1 MAPWGRSRG
10 LHRRA
15 RRRPRSVSVIVTL
28 GVVLGI
34 PPVAGWIDA
43 VQAAPFSL
51 TAVVT
56 DGTDDAEESASGS
69 MTLGSSDLELV
80 EETSIQTVGIRYS
93 SVAIPAG
100 AVITSAYLQFRS
112 DEVHSGPTDLTIG
125 IQAADNPG
133 TFTTTPGNISS
144 RLKGSLTV
152 AWAPPAWTATKLT
165 GPAQATP
172 DLSAV
177 LQQVIDRPGWV
188 SGNAVVFIVTG
199 TGKRVADSF
208 EGGANN
214 APVLQVEY
222 GSGSANLPPIVKA
235 RADSTFL
242 SGSATLDGDVI
253 DDGVTGVT
261 QTWSK
266 VSGPGIVTFADPSA
280 VDTTATFSEAGSYVL
295 QLTADDGATVVSD
308 LAPVTAVDG
317 AAGQPGSARFGLV
330 GDLGDGNPSEAAVAQ
345 LISGL
350 GPEFIITL
358 GDNSYGPAG
367 QDANVGKNYAAYMGN
382 YNGAYGQGSAINRFF
397 PALGNHDIQDGGGL
411 PDYLNYYT
419 LPGGGIVSSNTSG
432 TERYYDIVKG
442 PVHIFFLD
450 TDPSEPD
457 GNTASSVQAAW
468 LQTQLAASTSAWNI
482 VVAHD
487 PPYASNGSVSS
498 SRWPFQA
505 WGADIVLSGD
515 AHLYER
521 LEVNGFP
528 FIIGGLGGD
537 SRKALPVPISDSR
550 VLYNASYGGMIA
562 EACTSGVTFQFHSL
576 ADGIIDTFTLG
587 TACGSLPAPTNLGAT
602 AAEGTI
608 DLAWTDANAGS
619 VGHEVERSD
628 AGLSGPFSL
637 LATIPAGPVSYQ
649 DAGLPGLT
657 EYCYRVRAAGASE
670 VSGYSNVSCATTPQ
684 PNSAP
689 IANDDIAQ
697 TLENTLVNI
706 PVLANDTDVDGNL
719 NPASVTIT
727 AGPTGGT
734 AVPQP
739 NGTVSYTPTT
749 GFLGDGTFSYQ
760 VCDLVS
766 LCASANV
773 TVSVGPLNVPPT
785 AGDVAASTDE
795 DVTGSWTPSVSDPD
809 SPTLTCLI
817 LSQPT
822 VGAASVQSD
831 CSSGSYVPPVNF
843 NGSLTFTYEV
853 SDGVS
858 TDIGLVSFTVQ
869 SVADAPIAV
878 ADGALSAAGATIQV
892 NVVANDSDIDG
903 DLSPASVTIVNPP
916 SNGSASVT
924 GPGIIS
930 YTSAA
935 GFSGSVQLT
944 YQVCDLSALCA
955 TAILTIDVTNAP
967 TVVERRVI
975 HGNDDN
981 EETPAGGTRIGSS
994 DLEFVVDGT
1003 TIQTV
1008 GIRFQNLTV
1017 PQGMTIS
1024 KAFLKFQVDEASS
1037 EPTNLT
1043 IKAQAT
1049 DNATA
1054 FTTASFDVSSRPVL
1068 APSVAWVPPA
1078 WPTVGVSGA
1087 DQTSADISALVQAV
1101 INRPGWVS
1109 GNAIAFTITG
1119 SGKRIA
1125 ESYNGSVLGAPM
1137 LHVEYSPAATAGSSP
1152 IVNADLATTLEDTVA
1167 TISVLANDSD
1177 PDGDLAA
1184 GSVTIVSNGSKGNA
1198 VPNVNGTVTYTPN
1211 PNANGS
1217 DFFTY
1222 RVCDSGNRCGQALV
1236 SVTITPV
1243 PDAPVAADDS
1253 ASTTGTTPV
1262 VINVTGN
1269 DTDVDGDLDVG
1280 SVLIVTPPLKGV
1292 ATPGFGTVT
1301 YTPNPGVSG
1310 SDSFTYRVC
1319 DFTSSTPLC
1328 ATALVSITIATVNNP
1343 PTAGPVSISGAE
1355 DNAIGWTPVVS
1366 DDAVTPITCS
1376 ITSNPAKGTASVA
1389 GNCGSGNY
1397 VPNPNSNGPDSFT
1410 YTVSDGLSS
1419 ASATVSVIVNP
1430 VADAPVAVNDSATTF
1445 KNSAVTIAVTAND
1458 SDPEGN
1464 LDPGS
1469 ISIPQ
1474 APLHGLV
1481 VVVGGGSV
1489 RYTPAA
1495 DYVGPD
1501 SFTYQICDTTSPT
1514 PLCSAPAT
1522 VSVTVTDT
1530 SFTIDVRVSSSDD
1543 DNEERPNGTSRI
1555 RSSDLEMTDD
1565 GGPQVVGIR
1574 FQNLQIP
1581 KNSIIT
1587 KAYIQF
1593 QVDEASAGPAN
1604 LSLQVQDHVNGSA
1617 FSTTKFDM
1625 SSRTWSAQTVAWTP
1639 ADWNSVGA
1647 AGPDQRTADIKDLVQ
1662 LLVNNPG
1669 WLNGNAGVFLIT
1681 GNGKRVA
1688 ESSDGTASG
1697 APLLHVEFSS
1707 ASTASLGES
1716 AGWLLLDSSITR
1728 T

>member
-1 MAPWGRSRG
+1 M
-10 LHRRA
+10 
-15 RRRPRSVSVIVTL
+15 
-28 GVVLGI
+28 GI

-43 VQAAPFSL
+43 VEAAPFSV
-51 TAVVT
+51 TALVT
-56 DGTDDAEESASGS
+56 NGTDDAEEAASGS
-69 MTLGSSDLELV
+69 MTLGSSDLELT
-80 EETSIQTVGIRYS
+80 EETSTQTVGIRYS
-93 SVAIPAG
+93 SLAIPKG
-100 AVITSAYLQFRS
+100 AQITSAYLQFRS
-112 DEVHSGPTDLTIG
+112 DEAHSGPTNLTIAV
-125 IQAADNPG
+125 QAADNPG
-133 TFTTTPGNISS
+133 TFTTTPGNISA
-144 RLKGSLTV
+144 RLRASLT
-152 AWAPPAWTATKLT
+152 ASWAPPAWTATGQT

-172 DLSAV
+172 DLSGV
-177 LQQVIDRPGWV
+177 VQQVIDRPGWV
-188 SGNAVVFIVTG
+188 AGNALVFVITG

-214 APVLQVEY
+214 APVLHVEY

-242 SGSATLDGDVI
+242 SGSATLDGNVI
-253 DDGVTGVT
+253 DDGVTGVIT
-261 QTWSK
+261 TWSK
-266 VSGPGIVTFADPSA
+266 VSGPGEVNFTDPAA
-280 VDTTATFSEAGSYVL
+280 VDTTATFDQAGSYVL
-295 QLTADDGATVVSD
+295 QLTADDGESIVSD
-308 LAPVTAVDG
+308 LAPVMAVDG
-317 AAGQPGSARFGLV
+317 SAGQPGSVRFGLV
-330 GDLGDGNPSEAAVAQ
+330 GDLGDGNPNEAAVAQ

-382 YNGAYGQGSAINRFF
+382 YDGAFGQGSALNRFF
-397 PALGNHDIQDGGGL
+397 PALGNHDIEDGGGL
-411 PDYLNYYT
+411 ADYLDYYT

-432 TERYYDIVKG
+432 NERYYDIVQG

-468 LQTQLAASTSAWNI
+468 LQAQLAVSTSPWNI

-487 PPYASNGSVSS
+487 PPFASNGSVSA
-498 SRWPFQA
+498 SRWPFQE
-505 WGADIVLSGD
+505 WGADVVLSGD

-528 FIIGGLGGD
+528 YIIGGLGGD
-537 SRKALPVPISDSR
+537 SRKAMPVQIPESQVI
-550 VLYNASYGGMIA
+550 YNASYGGMIA

-587 TACGSLPAPTNLGAT
+587 TACGSLPAPTDLGAT
-602 AAEGTI
+602 ATEGTI
-608 DLAWTDANAGS
+608 DLVWTDANGGT
-619 VGHEVERSD
+619 VGHEIERSD
-628 AGLSGPFSL
+628 AGASGPFSL
-637 LATIPAGPVSYQ
+637 LATVPAGSVTYQ
-649 DAGLPGLT
+649 DGGLPGTT
-657 EYCYRVRAAGASE
+657 EYCYRVRASGASE

-689 IANDDIAQ
+689 VANDDTAQ
-697 TLENTLVNI
+697 TTQNTLVNI
-706 PVLANDTDVDGNL
+706 PVLANDSDVDGNL

-739 NGTVSYTPTT
+739 DGTVNYTPTS
-749 GFLGDGTFSYQ
+749 GFLGQGTFSYQ
-760 VCDLVS
+760 VCDVAL
-766 LCASANV
+766 LCATANV
-773 TVSVGPLNVPPT
+773 TVSVGALNAPPT

-795 DVTGSWTPSVSDPD
+795 DVTGSWTPSVSDSD
-809 SPTLTCLI
+809 SSNLTCLI
-817 LSQPT
+817 TIQPT
-822 VGAASVQSD
+822 VGTASVPSN
-831 CSSGSYVPPVNF
+831 CSAGSYVPPANF
-843 NGSLTFTYEV
+843 NGFTSFTYQV

-858 TDIGLVSFTVQ
+858 TDTGLVSMTVR
-869 SVADAPIAV
+869 SVADAPQAV
-878 ADGALSAAGATIQV
+878 ADGALAAAGVTIQV
-892 NVVANDSDIDG
+892 NVTANDTDV
-903 DLSPASVTIVNPP
+903 DLDLNPASVTIVTPP

-924 GPGIIS
+924 GAGIIS

-935 GFSGSVQLT
+935 GFSGSVQIT
-944 YQVCDLSALCA
+944 YRVCDLSALCD

-975 HGNDDN
+975 NGNDDN
-981 EETPAGGTRIGSS
+981 EEIPAGATRIGSS
-994 DLEFVVDGT
+994 DLEFVLDGT
-1003 TIQTV
+1003 TVQTV

-1024 KAFLKFQVDEASS
+1024 SAYLKFQVDEASS
-1037 EPTNLT
+1037 EPTNLM

-1054 FTTASFDVSSRPVL
+1054 FTSASFDVSSRPVL

-1078 WPTVGVSGA
+1078 WPTVGVSGP
-1087 DQTSADISALVQAV
+1087 DQTSTDISALVQAV
-1101 INRPGWVS
+1101 VNRPGWAS
-1109 GNAIAFTITG
+1109 GNSIAFTITG
-1119 SGKRIA
+1119 TGKRVA
-1125 ESYNGSVLGAPM
+1125 ESYNGSVSAAPL
-1137 LHVEYSPAATAGSSP
+1137 LHVEYVSSGPAGSSP
-1152 IVNADLATTLEDTVA
+1152 VVNTDLATTLEDTVA

-1177 PDGDLAA
+1177 PDGDLVAS
-1184 GSVTIVSNGSKGNA
+1184 SVTIVSNGTKGTA

-1217 DFFTY
+1217 DSFTY

-1236 SVTITPV
+1236 SVTITSV
-1243 PDAPVAADDS
+1243 ADAPVAANDS
-1253 ASTTGTTPV
+1253 ASTTGTTSV

-1269 DTDVDGDLDVG
+1269 DTDVDGDLNVG
-1280 SVLIVTPPLKGV
+1280 SVTIVTTPLKGI
-1292 ATPGFGTVT
+1292 ATPGFGTVM
-1301 YTPNPGVSG
+1301 YTPNPSVSG

-1319 DFTSSTPLC
+1319 DFTNPTPLC
-1328 ATALVSITIATVNNP
+1328 ATAVVSITIATVNNP

-1366 DDAVTPITCS
+1366 DDAVTSISCS
-1376 ITSNPAKGTASVA
+1376 ISTPAAKGTASVPS
-1389 GNCGSGNY
+1389 NCGSGNY
-1397 VPNPNSNGPDSFT
+1397 IPNPNSNGSDSFA
-1410 YTVSDGLSS
+1410 YTVSDGVSI

-1458 SDPEGN
+1458 SDPEGD

-1469 ISIPQ
+1469 VSIPQ
-1474 APLHGLV
+1474 APLHGAV

-1489 RYTPAA
+1489 RYTPATG
-1495 DYVGPD
+1495 YVGAD
-1501 SFTYQICDTTSPT
+1501 SFTYRVCDATTPI
-1514 PLCSAPAT
+1514 PLCSVAT
-1522 VSVTVTDT
+1522 ISVTVTDT

-1555 RSSDLEMTDD
+1555 GSSDLEMTDD
-1565 GGPQVVGIR
+1565 GGPQIVGIR

-1581 KNSIIT
+1581 RNSIIT

-1604 LSLQVQDHVNGSA
+1604 LSLQVQDHMNGLA
-1617 FSTTKFDM
+1617 FSNTRFDM
-1625 SSRTWSAQTVAWTP
+1625 SSRTWSTQTVSWIP

-1647 AGPDQRTADIKDLVQ
+1647 VGPDQRTADIKDLVQ
-1662 LLVNNPG
+1662 LLVNNPE
-1669 WLNGNAGVFLIT
+1669 WVNGNAGVFLIT
-1681 GNGKRVA
+1681 GTGKRVA

-1697 APLLHVEFSS
+1697 APLLHVEFSGP
-1707 ASTASLGES
+1707 TASLGDS